1 MKYVSGPYFEPDFD
15 PLLYRFGTPGVV
27 VDNETREDC
36 TLVKV
41 DSVNRD
47 GVLLEMVQLLTDLDL
62 VISKS
67 YISSDGG
74 WLMDGKN
81 PSLFHVTDQMGRKLT
96 DPSLPEFIQRALVPC
111 QRPGGNGPSPRFTT
125 CLGNVVGP
133 GGPDVS
139 DCAALEFTVHDRPG
153 LLSSITQVLAD
164 NGCHIAS
171 GQAWTHSGRA
181 AGVFYITTPAPAEAA
196 AAPPPP
202 SRWEHIEGLVDAVM
216 GAREKL
222 TGERHWVC
230 MSAPVEGRVHTERRL
245 HQLMHDDRDYESG
258 PAATPVDEEH
268 FSMGDKAATTARLSR
283 RVETRVS
290 IESWEERGYAVV
302 KMTSRDRPKLLFD
315 TVCALTDMHYVV
327 FHATVGSQGPL
338 AIQEYYIRHKDG
350 RTVDSNAERQ
360 KVSRCLVAAVERRA
374 SHGAKVEVRAADRS
388 GLLSDFTRMLREHG
402 LSLLRVELM
411 RRKDE
416 AVGTFYLVTDAGGEV
431 RADALH
437 AVRARVGKMGISFE
451 VAKDAPGWPPVRKT
465 SVPAPPTEEAPAVAP
480 PAAQGQERPRSTLG
494 SLLWSHLGKLSNNF
508 GYIRS

>member
-1 MKYVSGPYFEPDFD
+1 
-15 PLLYRFGTPGVV
+15 
-27 VDNETREDC
+27 
-36 TLVKV
+36 
-41 DSVNRD
+41 
-47 GVLLEMVQLLTDLDL
+47 MVQLLTDLDL

-74 WLMDGKN
+74 WLMDV
-81 PSLFHVTDQMGRKLT
+81 FHVTDQIGRKLT
-96 DPSLPEFIQRALVPC
+96 DPSLPEFIQRALEPS
-111 QRPGGNGPSPRFTT
+111 QRPGNGPSPKFTT

-139 DCAALEFTVHDRPG
+139 ECAALEFTVHDRPG
-153 LLSSITQVLAD
+153 LLSSIAQVLAD
-164 NGCHIAS
+164 NGCHVAS
-171 GQAWTHSGRA
+171 GQSWTHSGRA
-181 AGVFYITTPAPAEAA
+181 AGVLYVTTADAS
-196 AAPPPP
+196 PPPP
-202 SRWEHIEGLVDAVM
+202 SRWKHIEGLVDAVM

-230 MSAPVEGRVHTERRL
+230 MSAPEQGRVHTERRL

-258 PAATPVDEEH
+258 PAATPVDEDH
-268 FSMGDKAATTARLSR
+268 FSMADKAAATGWPAR

-315 TVCALTDMHYVV
+315 TVCALTDMQYVV

-338 AIQEYYIRHKDG
+338 ASQEYYIRHKDG

-374 SHGAKVEVRAADRS
+374 SHGAKVEVRAADRP

-402 LSLLRVELM
+402 LSLLRVELK

-416 AVGTFYLVTDAGGEV
+416 AVGTFYLVTDSGGEV
-431 RADALH
+431 RAEALH

-465 SVPAPPTEEAPAVAP
+465 SVPVPPADAAAPATAAAAAP
-480 PAAQGQERPRSTLG
+480 AQGQERPRSSLG

-508 GYIRS
+508 GYISS